1 MTSQPIKWIIRSTWL
16 YGPLVI
22 LLLYVTWFHAWAI
35 LEHRP
40 EPMFDDPKGIE
51 GLWSYEI
58 TVLLLL
64 TGMWG
69 VLPFLGGCL
78 LYFVFSRPSDW
89 KWRLL
94 ETTIAIALLSVSGVI
109 IEWDPWNVAY
119 WFFD

>member
-1 MTSQPIKWIIRSTWL
+1 MTSQPVKWIIRSTWL

-40 EPMFDDPKGIE
+40 VAMDNDPKKIE
-51 GLWSYEI
+51 GLWLYGV
-58 TVLLLL
+58 TVLLLQ

-78 LYFVFSRPSDW
+78 LYFAFARPTDW

-94 ETTIAIALLSVSGVI
+94 ETTIAIALFFVSDGFRGRGV
-109 IEWDPWNVAY
+109 
-119 WFFD
+119 